1 MSPVTPNAV
10 PAPGSAPR
18 SDVLLAVAVLGVVAL
33 LILPLPAF
41 ALDGLLATSI
51 GVSLL
56 VLLVALGVAR
66 PLDFS
71 VFPTLLLVVTLFR
84 LGLNVATTRLI
95 LLQGSEGIGAAGHI
109 IQAFG
114 QFTVGGSLIVG
125 GVVFLILLVVN
136 FVVITRGSG
145 RVAEVAARF
154 TLDALPGKQ
163 MSIDAD
169 LAAGIIDD
177 REARAR
183 RSTLEREVEFFGAM
197 DGASKFVRG
206 DAIAGLI
213 ITIIN
218 IVGGLLAGLAR
229 DHMSLSAAVETY
241 TILTIGDGLVS
252 QMPALLVSTAAG
264 ITVTRASS
272 GSHLGTEMGAQIFG
286 HRRTLMHAAGVLLV
300 LGLLPGM
307 PLLPFGA
314 LAGGAFL
321 LSRRRIAPPATAAQ
335 AQQAAAQAQAGVAEK
350 LSDLIGLDTLE
361 LEVGHG
367 LLRLIDLDKGGEL
380 PGRVT
385 NLRRQMAG
393 DLGVIIPAV
402 HLRDNLRLDGNE
414 YRIKLRGVDL
424 ASGVAYADRLMVLDQ
439 SGKAPQ
445 LPGLDGI
452 AAKEPAFSL
461 PALWVLPGD
470 RGRAETSGL
479 TVVDAA
485 SVITTHLSEV
495 LRHNAHE
502 LVGRQ
507 EIQELLA
514 HCGKETPK
522 LVEDVVPNTLTLG
535 EVVRVVRGVLREGLS
550 IRDFRSLLEAVGD
563 SAPRSKDTAFLVEQV
578 RRRFARQIT
587 SRLSDPKGT
596 VHALTLDRAAE
607 DGLRKA
613 LGQTDGEAAL
623 ALELATAKR
632 FISTLE
638 AHASG
643 LAAGGH
649 PTVLISPPDLRRP
662 LYEFASRFVPDLWV
676 ITARELVPG
685 TQVEPVGTLDLSPA
699 PWSKAA

>member
-1 MSPVTPNAV
+1 
-10 PAPGSAPR
+10 
-18 SDVLLAVAVLGVVAL
+18 
-33 LILPLPAF
+33 
-41 ALDGLLATSI
+41 
-51 GVSLL
+51 
-56 VLLVALGVAR
+56 
-66 PLDFS
+66 
-71 VFPTLLLVVTLFR
+71 
-84 LGLNVATTRLI
+84 
-95 LLQGSEGIGAAGHI
+95 
-109 IQAFG
+109 
-114 QFTVGGSLIVG
+114 
-125 GVVFLILLVVN
+125 
-136 FVVITRGSG
+136 
-145 RVAEVAARF
+145 
-154 TLDALPGKQ
+154 
-163 MSIDAD
+163 
-169 LAAGIIDD
+169 
-177 REARAR
+177 
-183 RSTLEREVEFFGAM
+183 
-197 DGASKFVRG
+197 
-206 DAIAGLI
+206 
-213 ITIIN
+213 
-218 IVGGLLAGLAR
+218 
-229 DHMSLSAAVETY
+229 
-241 TILTIGDGLVS
+241 
-252 QMPALLVSTAAG
+252 
-264 ITVTRASS
+264 
-272 GSHLGTEMGAQIFG
+272 
-286 HRRTLMHAAGVLLV
+286 
-300 LGLLPGM
+300 
-307 PLLPFGA
+307 
-314 LAGGAFL
+314 
-321 LSRRRIAPPATAAQ
+321 
-335 AQQAAAQAQAGVAEK
+335 
-350 LSDLIGLDTLE
+350 
-361 LEVGHG
+361 
-367 LLRLIDLDKGGEL
+367 
-380 PGRVT
+380 
-385 NLRRQMAG
+385 
-393 DLGVIIPAV
+393 
-402 HLRDNLRLDGNE
+402 
-414 YRIKLRGVDL
+414 
-424 ASGVAYADRLMVLDQ
+424 
-439 SGKAPQ
+439 
-445 LPGLDGI
+445 
-452 AAKEPAFSL
+452 
-461 PALWVLPGD
+461 LWVLPGD

-623 ALELATAKR
+623 ALDLATAKR